1 MNDNSR
7 IDAVFARA
15 TDFEIVGATH
25 SVIENCYGFETILQ
39 RNPRV
44 PFDRWVVHTISANT
58 GLFEGDGY
66 SYFWGSNI
74 DHKGFA
80 ESLKVIG
87 LPILA
92 SVIEEAIA
100 AVPNNLLG
108 NWDAVDD
115 FFGGE
120 DQRIAAAE
128 TMDAK
133 LITENP
139 GITDK
144 ASKYVRLHRYS
155 YLDLLDA
162 IDMHIIEWRSMIEEY
177 ER

>member
-1 MNDNSR
+1 MDDNSR

-15 TDFEIVGATH
+15 TDFEIVTATH
-25 SVIENCYGFETILQ
+25 MAIENCYGFETILQ

-44 PFDRWVVHTISANT
+44 PFDRWVVHTIVANT

-74 DHKGFA
+74 DHRGFA
-80 ESLKVIG
+80 ECFKVIG

-92 SVIEEAIA
+92 MIIEEAIA
-100 AVPNNLLG
+100 AVPTRLLG
-108 NWDAVDD
+108 DWDGVDD

-120 DQRIAAAE
+120 DERIVAAD
-128 TMDAK
+128 TMDEK

-144 ASKYVRLHRYS
+144 TSKYVRLHRYS
-155 YLDLLDA
+155 YLDLIEA
-162 IDMHIIEWRSMIEEY
+162 IDTDITKWRSTIEEY

>member
-1 MNDNSR
+1 MNDNAR

-15 TDFEIVGATH
+15 TDFEIVTAAH
-25 SVIENCYGFETILQ
+25 SAIENCYGFETIL
-39 RNPRV
+39 RRDPRV
-44 PFDRWVVHTISANT
+44 PFDRWVVHTISADT

-74 DHKGFA
+74 DHRGFA
-80 ESLKVIG
+80 KSLKVIG

-92 SVIEEAIA
+92 MVIEEAIA
-100 AVPNNLLG
+100 AVRGKLLG
-108 NWDAVDD
+108 DWDAVDD
-115 FFGGE
+115 YFGGE
-120 DQRIAAAE
+120 DERIAAAE

-162 IDMHIIEWRSMIEEY
+162 IDLDITKWRSMTEEY

>member
-15 TDFEIVGATH
+15 TDFEIVSATH
-25 SVIENCYGFETILQ
+25 SAIESCYGFESILE

-155 YLDLLDA
+155 YLDLLGA